1 MKPLFVLHPTSNIF
15 VPPILFIRVS
25 IHSFKKRSATDKV
38 LLSLSHCSNNIVKIT
53 LAFKQLFSKSLK
65 KLGPITQGVRCI
77 SNELARVFDMFC

>member
-38 LLSLSHCSNNIVKIT
+38 LLSLSHCSIKIT